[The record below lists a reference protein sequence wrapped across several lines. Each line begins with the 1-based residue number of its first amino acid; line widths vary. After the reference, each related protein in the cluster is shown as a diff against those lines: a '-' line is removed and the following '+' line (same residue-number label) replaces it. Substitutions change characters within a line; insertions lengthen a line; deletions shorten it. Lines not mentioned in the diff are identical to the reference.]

1 MASQDLSSPEGMS
14 GPAWGVVK
22 SWFLGRVLRRELS
35 DEVTCEHRPKWNK
48 ELSSVEI
55 YGKSLPVSRNSKC
68 RLWNGDSDLVRRPV
82 AEHAGA
88 LRAMVRTWVSM
99 L

>member
-22 SWFLGRVLRRELS
+22 SWFLGRVLRRDLP

-55 YGKSLPVSRNSKC
+55 YGKSLPVSGRAN
-68 RLWNGDSDLVRRPV
+68 
-82 AEHAGA
+82 AGYG
-88 LRAMVRTWVSM
+88 RVTQT
-99 L
+99 